1 MTVQSAIQAS
11 FVTFCVATTL
21 QVAIARD
28 GSIGSLPAMGWNT
41 WCTES
46 PCGQN
51 GIKPHNDKLHDVCH
65 EDEVKEIASSMME
78 NGMQAAG
85 YTYINLDDC
94 WIHPNRTVDGKLQP
108 DPNRFPSGMAAMA
121 DWLHDRGFKFGVYT
135 SGGFAT
141 CSNGGND
148 PAHSPGID
156 RQNASIPGDWNHY
169 QQDAST
175 IAAWGVDFLKMDWC
189 VSTDPHN
196 PRFKLDIENITMHM
210 HHCLNTTGRQ
220 LWFNFHC
227 PNSGGTSPDTV
238 PEWCPAAGNSYRVG
252 PDHHDYWP
260 NTAHAI
266 DILKHGAMWS
276 ATGPNTNTTG
286 WNDPDFL
293 MTGGAGCD
301 RSVQGGGLRCPGQ
314 TDVEYKTEFSLWT
327 MAAAQLLVAT
337 DVRQITPF
345 MREVLLNLE
354 LIAVNQDPLGV
365 AGGLVEEC
373 NGDATKQVW
382 GRPLHD
388 GSLAIALYN
397 SGEQNATITSNFT
410 MLPKTST
417 GMQWTATTLATV
429 RDLWAHEDLTT
440 VAQGSFS
447 AVVAAHETK
456 VFKLVKAP

>member
-1 MTVQSAIQAS
+1 M
-11 FVTFCVATTL
+11 VTAECA
-21 QVAIARD
+21 AHPADNAR
-28 GSIGSLPAMGWNT
+28 
-41 WCTES
+41 
-46 PCGQN
+46 
-51 GIKPHNDKLHDVCH
+51 
-65 EDEVKEIASSMME
+65 
-78 NGMQAAG
+78 
-85 YTYINLDDC
+85 
-94 WIHPNRTVDGKLQP
+94 
-108 DPNRFPSGMAAMA
+108 
-121 DWLHDRGFKFGVYT
+121 
-135 SGGFAT
+135 
-141 CSNGGND
+141 ND
-148 PAHSPGID
+148 PC
-156 RQNASIPGDWNHY
+156 R
-169 QQDAST
+169 
-175 IAAWGVDFLKMDWC
+175 C

-354 LIAVNQDPLGV
+354 LIAVNQDPLG
-365 AGGLVEEC
+365 GMCSCRMIRSLRGLPWNQFRASMSPC
-373 NGDATKQVW
+373 
-382 GRPLHD
+382 
-388 GSLAIALYN
+388 
-397 SGEQNATITSNFT
+397 T
-410 MLPKTST
+410 M
-417 GMQWTATTLATV
+417 
-429 RDLWAHEDLTT
+429 
-440 VAQGSFS
+440 
-447 AVVAAHETK
+447 
-456 VFKLVKAP
+456 